1 MAGKR
6 ARHTELISVYIPP
19 GYELAKVMN
28 QLKQEQG
35 TASNIKS
42 TGTRKNVTGALEK
55 LVQHLRLFKS
65 VPKNGLAAFSG
76 NTSTTG
82 GDDFELFSI
91 IPPLPIKTRMY
102 LCEQKFFLDPLWEM
116 TMPTE
121 VYGLIVIERGGATVA
136 LLKGK
141 RIEIV
146 QDIRSMVPGKFK
158 AGGQSS
164 VRLANV
170 RENLANDFYKKVGD
184 AASEVFAPIKELKG
198 VILGGAG
205 PTKEEF
211 LNGDFM
217 HHSLKVIAVKDVG
230 SDGEAGINE
239 LVDRSA
245 DVLDKEEVTREKNL
259 VNELLRRLAK
269 NEPVAYGEEEVRR
282 ALEAKAVETLL
293 LSEDL
298 EKVRVRLKCNCKDYW
313 ETTDNLEAFRNRMK
327 GRACEDCGALRQIV
341 ETKDI
346 ISELSG
352 AAETAGV
359 TVELISTE
367 TPEGRQLREL
377 GGVAAFLKFKI

>member
-6 ARHTELISVYIPP
+6 ARHTELISVYVPP

-42 TGTRKNVTGALEK
+42 TGTRKNVMGALEK
-55 LVQHLRLFKS
+55 LIQHLRLFKS
-65 VPKNGLAAFSG
+65 VPDNGLAAFSG
-76 NTSTTG
+76 NTSTSG
-82 GDDFELFSI
+82 GDNFELFSI
-91 IPPLPIKTRMY
+91 IPPLPIKTRLY

-121 VYGLIVIERGGATVA
+121 VYGLIVVERGGATVA

-141 RIEIV
+141 RIEIM

-184 AASEVFAPIKELKG
+184 AASQVFAPIKELKG
-198 VILGGAG
+198 VIVGGPG

-211 LNGDFM
+211 LRGDFM
-217 HHSLKVIAVKDVG
+217 HHSLKVLAVKDVG

-245 DVLDKEEVTREKNL
+245 DVLEKEEVTREKNL

-282 ALEAKAVETLL
+282 ALESKAVETLL
-293 LSEDL
+293 VSEDL
-298 EKVRVRLKCNCKDYW
+298 QKVRVRLKCNCKDYW

-327 GRACEDCGALRQIV
+327 GRTCEDCGAQRSIV
-341 ETKDI
+341 DTKDI
-346 ISELSG
+346 IEELSG
-352 AAETAGV
+352 VAEKDGV

-377 GGVAAFLKFKI
+377 GGLAAFLKFKI